1 MPLPKATFAGI
12 ASLLLAAAATMNAA
26 GPQITANAPV
36 KNFSLPSF
44 DEQGFRTMLIRGR
57 EAMLLSANEVKL
69 ADMTLTLFSGDAE
82 ARVETVFISP
92 SARVLVDKRIV
103 FGDETVRVVS
113 DELELLGTDWRYDHE
128 KKTILISKQARV
140 VFHIELKDIVK

>member
-1 MPLPKATFAGI
+1 MNPRAYKRFLGI
-12 ASLLLAAAATMNAA
+12 ASLLLAAVGLHAA

-57 EAMLLSANEVKL
+57 EAMLVNASEVKL

-82 ARVETVFISP
+82 ARVETVFVSP

-103 FGDETVRVVS
+103 FGDETVRVIS
-113 DELELLGTDWRYDHE
+113 DEFDLLGTDWRYDHD